1 MDAKRHDDV
10 ERFRALASPFL
21 MREPARNQLPI
32 MIVHTLVTQPEVYPE
47 FRLWTVLEDDEVV
60 AAAVRTPPH
69 NVALADPVHEP
80 ALDALVDAIAIDD
93 PLAPGVVGNR
103 PWAGRFARRW
113 AAGTGQVPRVSVA
126 QGVFELTRV
135 IPARGSSGS
144 PRRAGPQ
151 DRPLI
156 EAWNDA
162 FADEALPPELAER
175 SRQRSRLD
183 GSFGEGDD
191 LGFWL
196 WEDDGRPRSMTGF
209 STFPLGARIGPVYT
223 PPDERGRGFASHLV
237 ASASQALMDAG
248 AQACFLYTDLA
259 NPTSNKIY
267 MDVGYVQVCESDNI
281 EFDEP
286 VA

>member
-1 MDAKRHDDV
+1 M
-10 ERFRALASPFL
+10 
-21 MREPARNQLPI
+21 
-32 MIVHTLVTQPEVYPE
+32 
-47 FRLWTVLEDDEVV
+47 
-60 AAAVRTPPH
+60 
-69 NVALADPVHEP
+69 
-80 ALDALVDAIAIDD
+80 
-93 PLAPGVVGNR
+93 VGNR
-103 PWAGRFARRW
+103 PWAGRFAGRW
-113 AAGTGQVPRVSVA
+113 TAGTGQVPRVSVA

-135 IPARGSSGS
+135 IPPRGSSGS
-144 PRRAGPQ
+144 ARRAGPQ

>member
-1 MDAKRHDDV
+1 MNPYPRAMDAQRHDDV
-10 ERFRALASPFL
+10 ETFRALASPFL

-32 MIVHTLVTQPEVYPE
+32 MIVHTLVTQPGVYPE

-69 NVALADPVHEP
+69 NVALADPVRR
-80 ALDALVDAIAIDD
+80 A
-93 PLAPGVVGNR
+93 R
-103 PWAGRFARRW
+103 ARRTGRTSSRATTQTRPAW
-113 AAGTGQVPRVSVA
+113 SATALGRTLRPSAGPPDDGPGAEGLGGPRGLRAHAS
-126 QGVFELTRV
+126 RS
-135 IPARGSSGS
+135 PARGSSGS

-151 DRPLI
+151 RPPLI
-156 EAWNDA
+156 EAWFEA

-191 LGFWL
+191 VGIWL

-223 PPDERGRGFASHLV
+223 PPEDRGRGFAS
-237 ASASQALMDAG
+237 QPG
-248 AQACFLYTDLA
+248 G
-259 NPTSNKIY
+259 IR
-267 MDVGYVQVCESDNI
+267 
-281 EFDEP
+281 EP
-286 VA
+286 RR